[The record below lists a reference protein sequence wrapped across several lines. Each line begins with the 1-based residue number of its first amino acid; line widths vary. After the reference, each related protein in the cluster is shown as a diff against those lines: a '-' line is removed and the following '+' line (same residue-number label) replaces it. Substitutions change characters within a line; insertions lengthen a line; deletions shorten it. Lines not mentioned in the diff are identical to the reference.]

1 MRTIVIFM
9 FVSLI
14 TASCQA
20 ETPAENASLRLVAT
34 YPLESVEGRI
44 DHMAVDGQGQRLYVA
59 ALGNNTLEVVDLK
72 KAKHSATIGGLKK
85 PQGIVVIP
93 ESGEFIV
100 ASGEDGKCRKYD
112 AAQKLLG
119 TIDGL
124 DDADNV
130 RFDPASKLVYVG
142 YGDGALAV
150 ISAEQFSKLAEIKLA
165 GHPESFQLEAKGKR
179 IFVNVPDAG
188 HIAVI
193 DRERRI
199 VTETWPVKAARSN
212 FPMALDEVHHRLFV
226 GCRTPAKLL
235 VIDTETGKTLSTLDC
250 CGDTDDVFHDA
261 SSQRVYVAGGEGCVS
276 VFRQADADTYKLAE
290 KVKTAPGAR
299 TAFFTPA
306 ANRLFVAVPH
316 REKQRAEIRVYETH
330 PGKP

>member
-1 MRTIVIFM
+1 MRTSIVFA
-9 FVSLI
+9 LI
-14 TASCQA
+14 ALIATSCLA
-20 ETPAENASLRLVAT
+20 EPPSDSSSLRLAAT
-34 YPLESVEGRI
+34 IALGSVEGRI

-59 ALGNNTLEVVDLK
+59 ALGNNTIEVMDLK
-72 KAKHSATIGGLKK
+72 KVKHSATIDGLRK

-112 AAQKLLG
+112 AAQKPLG

-150 ISAEQFSKLAEIKLA
+150 ISAEKFSKLAEIKLA
-165 GHPESFQLEAKGKR
+165 GHPESFQLEKKGTR

-193 DRERRI
+193 DRDQQK
-199 VTETWPVKAARSN
+199 VTSTWPVKAARAN

-235 VIDTETGKTLSTLDC
+235 VIDTESGKTLATLDC
-250 CGDTDDVFHDA
+250 CGDTDDVFYDESA
-261 SSQRVYVAGGEGCVS
+261 QRVYVAGGEGCVS
-276 VFRQADADTYKLAE
+276 VFRQVDADTYKLVE
-290 KVKTAPGAR
+290 SIETAPGAR
-299 TAFFTPA
+299 TALFAP
-306 ANRLFVAVPH
+306 RIGQLFVAIPH
-316 REKQRAEIRVYETH
+316 RGNQRAEIRVYEV
-330 PGKP
+330 PSGKP